1 MYYIKKPDTVNL
13 VDLNTNKPLKHI
25 MPDKT
30 LEQVTCSF
38 HDFLVG
44 SILKSPVFGKNA
56 MTVMHAITIKEK
68 VAKTEC
74 GDYLELDDEA
84 YTLLKEAFSSDLPI
98 TFDMSIVMQ
107 LKEFFTCVL
116 EATKINPKET
126 SAQKKTKKK

>member
-13 VDLNTNKPLKHI
+13 VDLNTNKPLKHM

-38 HDFLVG
+38 HDFLIG

-56 MTVMHAITIKEK
+56 VTVMHAITIKEK
-68 VAKTEC
+68 VAQTES
-74 GDYLELDDEA
+74 GKYFEIDDEA
-84 YTLLKEAFSSDLPI
+84 YLLLKEAFNSDLPI

-116 EATKINPKET
+116 EATKTNPNQM
-126 SAQKKTKKK
+126 QKKAKKK